1 MFKQKLKEK
10 AYKSFDK
17 LITGPSFIKNTT
29 PIKPAPRKNL
39 FIPIFSA
46 ALACSVIG
54 AITLTTVLRNNARIN
69 NENARIRELEDT
81 YISPFEG
88 KYGIYLSFWQIT
100 DMKNPDNQNGIL
112 HNYHA
117 VHIVLGEVVEE
128 GWLEFN
134 NTETKETYTPVLN
147 FRGQEARD
155 EYGNTIY
162 EIKQEQYN
170 YATVHFADERTAK
183 IKMAVEENTVS
194 IGNEEWDK
202 QTDSIWGRMP
212 FLGTYKADNGNT
224 IEVKEDATM
233 VEHSAKEDRNIDCYV
248 IKYKKD
254 NISINYTEEVKK
266 NKLVTRQ
273 TDIKLVDDKY
283 QFVKDGKTY
292 IRQA

>member
-17 LITGPSFIKNTT
+17 LITDPSFIKNVT

-46 ALACSVIG
+46 TLACSVIG
-54 AITLTTVLRNNARIN
+54 AVTLTTVLRNNARIN

-100 DMKNPDNQNGIL
+100 DMKNPENQKGVL
-112 HNYHA
+112 YNYHA
-117 VHIVLGEVVEE
+117 VHIVLGEIVEE

-134 NTETKETYTPVLN
+134 KTETKETYTPVLN
-147 FRGQEARD
+147 FRGQEAKD

-212 FLGTYKADNGNT
+212 FLGTYKADNGDT

-273 TDIKLVDDKY
+273 TNIKLVDDKY

>member
-17 LITGPSFIKNTT
+17 LITDPSFIKNTA

-39 FIPIFSA
+39 FVPIFSA

-54 AITLTTVLRNNARIN
+54 AIALTTFLRTNSRIN
-69 NENARIRELEDT
+69 NENARIRELEDR
-81 YISPFEG
+81 YISPFAG

-100 DMKNPDNQNGIL
+100 DMKNPDNQKGIL

-117 VHIVLGEVVEE
+117 VHVVLGEVVEE
-128 GWLEFN
+128 GWLEFA
-134 NTETKETYTPVLN
+134 NTETKDIKTPVLN
-147 FRGQEARD
+147 FRGQQAYD
-155 EYGNTIY
+155 ERGNAMYDT
-162 EIKQEQYN
+162 KQEQYN
-170 YATVHFADERTAK
+170 IVTVHFADERTAE
-183 IKMAVEENTVS
+183 IKMSLVDNTVA
-194 IGNEEWDK
+194 INQEQWDA

-212 FLGTYKADNGNT
+212 FLGTYKADNGST

-233 VEHSAKEDRNIDCYV
+233 VEHTAKEDKNIDCYV

-273 TDIKLVDDKY
+273 TDIRLVDGNY
-283 QFVKDGKTY
+283 QFVKDGNTY

>member
-17 LITGPSFIKNTT
+17 LIVDPSFIKNTA

-46 ALACSVIG
+46 SLAFTVIG
-54 AITLTTVLRNNARIN
+54 AIALTTFLRTNANIN
-69 NENARIRELEDT
+69 SENARIREEENT
-81 YISPFEG
+81 YISPFAG

-117 VHIVLGEVVEE
+117 VHVVLGEVVEE
-128 GWLEFN
+128 GWLEFSS
-134 NTETKETYTPVLN
+134 TETKTVQTPLLN
-147 FRGQEARD
+147 FRGQKITD
-155 EYGNTIY
+155 ENGKVVFDKK
-162 EIKQEQYN
+162 EQQYN
-170 YATVHFADERTAK
+170 FVTVHFADDRVET
-183 IKMAVEENTVS
+183 IKMSLEDNTVS
-194 IGNEEWDK
+194 IGTDVWDE

-224 IEVKEDATM
+224 VEVKEDATM
-233 VEHSAKEDRNIDCYV
+233 VEHTAKNDKNIDCYV

-266 NKLVTRQ
+266 NKLITRQ
-273 TDIKLVDDKY
+273 TDIKLVDGNY
-283 QFVKDGKTY
+283 QFVKDGATY